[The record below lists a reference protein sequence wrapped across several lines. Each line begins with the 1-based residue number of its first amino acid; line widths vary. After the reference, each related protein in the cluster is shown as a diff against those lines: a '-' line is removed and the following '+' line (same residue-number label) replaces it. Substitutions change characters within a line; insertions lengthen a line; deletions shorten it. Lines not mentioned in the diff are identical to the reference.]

1 VEVGGVPG
9 MVLRRDGS
17 SGDDVMDVG
26 VVVELTAPGVED
38 TEEAWEISSDV
49 LGISSQGDHGLGRGC
64 EQGIVR
70 GALVAADEGVELLG
84 DGEGDE
90 EMVSWHLPLH
100 LFMEPLMSLLVLTG
114 GAVTVSA
121 GAEEEMG
128 FTTLLTLIESGSEGL
143 GSTVDDGTDDLEVI
157 AGHGVFVPFH
167 VLRAVGSEDV
177 IDCSHG
183 LESLHDLVDELTGVF
198 VSLLGEV
205 EIDHG
210 GLQAGMAHVFLDDPQ
225 IDSCL

>member
-9 MVLRRDGS
+9 VVLGRDGS
-17 SGDDVMDVG
+17 SWDDVMDVG

-38 TEEAWEISSDV
+38 TEETWEICSDV
-49 LGISSQGDHGLGRGC
+49 LGISSQGGHSLGRGC
-64 EQGIVR
+64 EHGIVR

-84 DGEGDE
+84 EGEGDQ

-114 GAVTVSA
+114 GAVAVSA

-128 FTTLLTLIESGSEGL
+128 FSTLLTLIEGGSKGL

-157 AGHGVFVPFH
+157 AGHGLCVAVDI
-167 VLRAVGSEDV
+167 LWAVGSEDV
-177 IDCSHG
+177 VDGSHIR
-183 LESLHDLVDELTGVF
+183 V
-198 VSLLGEV
+198 
-205 EIDHG
+205 
-210 GLQAGMAHVFLDDPQ
+210 PP
-225 IDSCL
+225 